1 MNQMNKHT
9 RTHTHTYVHVISRTH
24 IRMTG
29 GRKTL
34 PLEVLS
40 RSSPTERRLRRD
52 MDSVTL
58 ERFMVIYLFEVLFFL
73 VQVLVQLVV
82 LS

>member
-1 MNQMNKHT
+1 
-9 RTHTHTYVHVISRTH
+9 
-24 IRMTG
+24 
-29 GRKTL
+29 
-34 PLEVLS
+34 
-40 RSSPTERRLRRD
+40 